1 MKIKVEYSE
10 SIQVAE
16 GLWRKIGIEIENE
29 HSATLPDPIDILH
42 NEAKA
47 YVQRWH
53 KEDRYHIDESIKAES
68 SYSQPGIT
76 PIIDPKQSATERM
89 LSAIN
94 SCTEVKTLESFK
106 LLVKSKPEFQAV
118 YDKKMEELTNV

>member
-16 GLWRKIGIEIENE
+16 GLWRKIGIEIEDADPPI
-29 HSATLPDPIDILH
+29 SADALH
-42 NEAKA
+42 ETAKN
-47 YVQRWH
+47 YIQRWH
-53 KEDRYHIDESIKAES
+53 QESRYRIDESIKAES
-68 SYSQPGIT
+68 NYSQPGVT
-76 PIIDPKQSATERM
+76 PFIDPKQSATERM

-106 LLVKSKPEFQAV
+106 LLVKSNAEFQAA
-118 YDKKMEELTNV
+118 YNKKMEELTNV